1 MNYITIPRETV
12 QQAYDALELYHH
24 EPEVSEAL
32 DALRTALAAPAAQ
45 EPYDKTEMN
54 AFVTKLYQEKSTTG
68 QHGFYETLYH
78 VVHKAI
84 ERVHGIGTQEQK

>member
-1 MNYITIPRETV
+1 MTHITIPREV
-12 QQAYDALELYHH
+12 VRLDLLNGELTAQLTKDENIEQYH
-24 EPEVSEAL
+24 
-32 DALRTALAAPAAQ
+32 TTQAAPAVR

-54 AFVTKLYQEKSTTG
+54 AFVQNLYDEKMREG
-68 QHGFYETLYH
+68 KHGHAETIFH